1 MLAAVLGAIPSSLGA
16 ITREGWILVGF
27 VALAVAGVAIAVA
40 GAILL
45 ARQRR
50 R

>member
-1 MLAAVLGAIPSSLGA
+1 VTGAVLAV
-16 ITREGWILVGF
+16 TREGWVMIGF
-27 VALAVAGVAIAVA
+27 VALAVAGLAITIA

-45 ARQRR
+45 LRQRR

>member
-1 MLAAVLGAIPSSLGA
+1 VSRLAAGLLAV
-16 ITREGWILVGF
+16 TREQWILIGF
-27 VALAVAGVAIAVA
+27 VALAVAGVAITVA

-45 ARQRR
+45 LRQRR

>member
-1 MLAAVLGAIPSSLGA
+1 VTAAVAV
-16 ITREGWILVGF
+16 TREGWVMIGF
-27 VALAVAGVAIAVA
+27 VALAVAGLAITIA

-45 ARQRR
+45 LRQRR